1 MSIVDDLLC
10 DEEWRRFK
18 DYKLN
23 GDHLT
28 AQQKKELCDFVD
40 NRRYMAAAVR
50 LADGGFFGI
59 PQKILVNKSN
69 SVKKRTVYSFSPEEN
84 YIQKFIAFRL
94 LDYDCIFSANLYSF
108 RRDMGVKKAVTRL
121 MRHPD
126 INNMHSYK
134 LDISDYFN
142 SVSPDLI
149 LPMLKEVLAGDKKLY
164 CLLEAMLTEPCAA
177 YEDGIVAAK
186 KGILAGSP
194 ISGFLANLYLSELDA
209 EFEKSGALYA
219 RYSDDIIF
227 FADNE
232 TELNE
237 YIRKVSAF
245 LSEKKLEVN
254 PKKICR
260 TLPREEWTFL
270 GFSFRDSTVDI
281 SRVSKQKLKMKLRRK
296 ARALYRWK
304 IRKGASDERAVRA
317 FIRHFNKKF
326 YSNDMPNEITWCRWY
341 FPIITTDAGLKEID
355 AYMQQCMRFIATGK
369 QNKSQYNFR
378 YSEMKSLGYRTLV
391 NSYYDFKSRGAHQNV

>member
-164 CLLEAMLTEPCAA
+164 RLLEAMLTEPCAA

-378 YSEMKSLGYRTLV
+378 YSEMKSLGYMTLV